1 MSDITPLSIQSNGVI
16 RATDSQGRIHQYH
29 TDPRE
34 SEAFG
39 FSLKCLSAGAQEL
52 GYLLGYQ
59 DDPNNRSVPQ
69 LKQDWLTK
77 VTSVGYPLKLAEDF
91 LTQRLTLD

>member
-29 TDPRE
+29 TDPQE

-52 GYLLGYQ
+52 GYLLGNQ
-59 DDPNNRSVPQ
+59 DDPNDRSATQ
-69 LKQDWLTK
+69 LKQEWLTK
-77 VTSVGYPLKLAEDF
+77 VTSAGYPLELAEAF